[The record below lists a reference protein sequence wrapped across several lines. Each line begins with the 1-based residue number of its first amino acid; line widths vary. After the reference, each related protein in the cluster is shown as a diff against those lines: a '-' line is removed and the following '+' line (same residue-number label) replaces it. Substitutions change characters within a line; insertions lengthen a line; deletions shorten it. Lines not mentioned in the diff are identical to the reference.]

1 MRSVPSGCTKTDVDP
16 GRGTQRV
23 PSGRACER
31 DTRQV
36 RPTRHEADVER
47 ELRARPP
54 AHWRL
59 RSRTPG
65 IAWPSRPRFEARTM
79 TGWQPSEVDLVGRRP
94 DEPGVRR

>member
-47 ELRARPP
+47 ELRARPL
-54 AHWRL
+54 ADRRL

-79 TGWQPSEVDLVGRRP
+79 TGRQPSEVDLVGRRP